1 MKLYIF
7 ILCPMPLLGQGQYHL
22 YRFCIKR
29 IIIIMNNVAAV

>member
-22 YRFCIKR
+22 YKT
-29 IIIIMNNVAAV
+29 NNNNYE